1 MARVDTT
8 RIEGF
13 MYSALKDVLEGIVA
27 GGVYRFN
34 CRPRNSR
41 QEDAVIVCS
50 SASAEQI
57 QEGFGRINIYVP
69 DIPSEETGT
78 NQPNIER
85 LEELNGYAEMF
96 VDELN
101 KADTEYLFDLDGAPA
116 IVQETELGQHFANI
130 NLKFNKITF

>member
-1 MARVDTT
+1 
-8 RIEGF
+8 
-13 MYSALKDVLEGIVA
+13 MYAALKDVLEGIVA

-96 VDELN
+96 VDVLN
-101 KADTEYLFDLDGAPA
+101 AADTEYLFDLDGAPA

-130 NLKFNKITF
+130 NLKFSKITF

>member
-1 MARVDTT
+1 
-8 RIEGF
+8 

-96 VDELN
+96 VDVLN